1 MGFGGA
7 AAAMITSLKN
17 NDRRNKREAF
27 DGSWTGTDEKSE
39 AIKVE
44 PVSEE
49 LLQEI
54 RDKLKN
60 QRRTL
65 FNRRLIGFGLIIAL
79 IVGCIM
85 YLLI

>member
-17 NDRRNKREAF
+17 NNRRNKREAF
-27 DGSWTGTDEKSE
+27 DGWSNSDTSSQG
-39 AIKVE
+39 IKVA

-54 RDKLKN
+54 RNKLKK
-60 QRRTL
+60 QRKVL
-65 FNRRLIGFGLIIAL
+65 FRKRVLASCILVILI
-79 IVGCIM
+79 
-85 YLLI
+85 LLILFFAVQ